1 MHTLKSATEKTIT
14 CPECGFKWH
23 RSGGRGNQAFKLEPK
38 EPRSLTASYPE
49 VRSDHHHVNS
59 FRTAPSLCADMIF
72 GKDRSTADRTTPSP
86 RREATTRCMWW
97 WELMPCPGVEL
108 FEAERPAVIGVRRL
122 KSLFD
127 ER

>member
-72 GKDRSTADRTTPSP
+72 GKDSRAFSRQESPFCLSLRLDAP
-86 RREATTRCMWW
+86 RRRRFQLIHSYLDKGIEHC
-97 WELMPCPGVEL
+97 PC
-108 FEAERPAVIGVRRL
+108 
-122 KSLFD
+122 SL
-127 ER
+127 